1 MWEGLA
7 GFDGR
12 DLAYLM
18 VMLFYRICGG
28 DGSFRLM
35 DIPEENIGVIL
46 KTMAGKIISFDAG
59 TDTQFCIRALR
70 EIVSDQSLKSR
81 FTQSVRTGYGMKL
94 WRFVERIYHNLT
106 RSYEFCLDS
115 GLLT

>member
-1 MWEGLA
+1 
-7 GFDGR
+7 
-12 DLAYLM
+12 
-18 VMLFYRICGG
+18 
-28 DGSFRLM
+28 
-35 DIPEENIGVIL
+35 
-46 KTMAGKIISFDAG
+46 MAGKIISFDAG

-94 WRFVERIYHNLT
+94 WRFVERIYHTLT
-106 RSYEFCLDS
+106 HSYEFCLDS